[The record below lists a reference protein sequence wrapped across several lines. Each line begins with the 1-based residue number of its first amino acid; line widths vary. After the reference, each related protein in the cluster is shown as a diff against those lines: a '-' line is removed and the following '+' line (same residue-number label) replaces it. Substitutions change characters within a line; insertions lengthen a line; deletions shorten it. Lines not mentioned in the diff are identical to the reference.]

1 MNKVLYLG
9 NKFYHYKRVNSVL
22 ETLEP
27 LFSEFCNIK
36 TASDKK
42 NQVLRFLHMVFYFFR
57 YGLKADKIIIDVYS
71 TKAFYF
77 AYIFAK
83 FSLFFNKKYI
93 LFLHG
98 GNLPDRFHRS
108 PFMTKAIFKRAYRII
123 APSFYLQ
130 SFFQDKG
137 FKVIRIP
144 NIIELVKYSFKLRK
158 KVEPR
163 LLALR
168 GFGKP
173 YNPLMTLKAVNEL
186 KIFIPDI
193 QLLMMGNKEDYHY
206 KEVINFIEKNHLQ
219 NIVTIQPKCTRE
231 EWVVLSQDYD
241 IMISNPVIDNTP
253 VSLIEGMALGMC
265 IITTNVGGIP
275 NLVSENECLLLE
287 SNDVAA
293 LTQGILYLIRQPDY
307 ACQLSING
315 RKKAEEF
322 DWKIIK
328 EKWMEVLT

>member
-9 NKFYHYKRVNSVL
+9 NKFYHYKKVNSVL

-27 LFSEFCNIK
+27 LFSEFCIIK

-42 NQVLRFLHMVFYFFR
+42 NQVFRFLHMAYYFFR
-57 YGLKADKIIIDVYS
+57 YGLKTNKIIIDVYS

-77 AYIFAK
+77 AFIFAYL
-83 FSLFFNKKYI
+83 SIVFNKKYI

-98 GNLPDRFHRS
+98 GNLPERFHKS
-108 PFMTKAIFKRAYRII
+108 PILTKAILKKAYKII

-137 FKVIRIP
+137 FKVNRIP
-144 NIIELVKYSFKLRK
+144 NIIELDKYPFKLRK
-158 KVEPR
+158 KVGPS
-163 LLALR
+163 LLAIR

-186 KIFIPDI
+186 KISIPDI
-193 QLLMMGNKEDYHY
+193 RLLMIGNKEDYHY
-206 KEVINFIEKNHLQ
+206 YEVINFIEKNHLQ
-219 NIVTIQPKCTRE
+219 NIVTIQPKCTRD
-231 EWVVLSQDYD
+231 EWVVLSQNYD

-265 IITTNVGGIP
+265 IITTKVGGIP
-275 NLVSENECLLLE
+275 YLVSENECLLLE
-287 SNDVAA
+287 ANDVAG
-293 LTQGILYLIRQPDY
+293 LTQGILHLIRQPDY
-307 ACQLSING
+307 ACQLSNNS

-328 EKWMEVLT
+328 KKWMEVLN

>member
-27 LFSEFCNIK
+27 LFSEFCIIK
-36 TASDKK
+36 TASAKK
-42 NQVLRFLHMVFYFFR
+42 NQVFRFVHMVFYFFR
-57 YGLKADKIIIDVYS
+57 FGLKADKIIIDVYS

-98 GNLPDRFHRS
+98 GNLPDRFHGS
-108 PFMTKAIFKRAYRII
+108 PCMTKAILKRAHRII

-130 SFFQDKG
+130 SFFLDKG
-137 FKVIRIP
+137 FKVLRIP
-144 NIIELVKYSFKLRK
+144 NIIELVKYPFKLRK

-186 KIFIPDI
+186 KVSIPDI

-231 EWVVLSQDYD
+231 EWVVLSQNYD

-253 VSLIEGMALGMC
+253 VSIIEGMALGMC

-293 LTQGILYLIRQPDY
+293 LTQGIIHLIRQPDY

-328 EKWMEVLT
+328 EKWMEVLN